1 MTKRTPSQ
9 YILYALQLYS
19 SGLSLRKTSERLL
32 PFIKR
37 NHVSIWNWI
46 QKYKPKKI
54 LQKRRKKI
62 EGFIVDETL
71 LKVSNQFVWV
81 WIAIDSIDKIILG
94 IRISIERTM
103 LIAER
108 FLKDLVKRYGK
119 HAVSTDGG
127 TWYPQSCKF
136 LKLEHH
142 LHSLYEKN
150 IMERT
155 IQYLKDRTEGF
166 DDYFPCRKYNC
177 NLQHVMQWLILFIDM
192 HNRMILKK

>member
-1 MTKRTPSQ
+1 
-9 YILYALQLYS
+9 LYS
-19 SGLSLRKTSERLL
+19 SDLSLRKTSERLL
-32 PFIKR
+32 PLSKEIIFYLELD
-37 NHVSIWNWI
+37 SGI
-46 QKYKPKKI
+46 QAKENI
-54 LQKRRKKI
+54 VQKRRKKI

-71 LKVSNQFVWV
+71 LKVNNQFVWV

-94 IRISIERTM
+94 IRISFERTI

-108 FLKDLVKRYGK
+108 FIKNLVKRYGK
-119 HAVSTDGG
+119 HPVSTDGG
-127 TWYPQSCKF
+127 TWYPQQYKF

-142 LHSLYEKN
+142 LYSLYEKN

-155 IQYLKDRTEGF
+155 MQYLKDRTEGL

-192 HNRMILKK
+192 HNRMILEKAIK